1 MEILP
6 QHAAAGQGGLA
17 VPPPELSIPR
27 RRAEAAEATARAL
40 QERGRQQGKRHL
52 HGTRGRPH
60 MECPQYRWNLPLNFF
75 FFCGT
80 SMPICLLLILAETSS
95 TMQ

>member
-6 QHAAAGQGGLA
+6 QHAAAAAGQGGLA

-27 RRAEAAEATARAL
+27 RRAEAAEATARAG
-40 QERGRQQGKRHL
+40 QERPALGKRHL

-60 MECPQYRWNLPLNFF
+60 MEC
-75 FFCGT
+75 
-80 SMPICLLLILAETSS
+80 ICRKL
-95 TMQ
+95 QNVFV